1 MWRRFITFAL
11 AVLAAAC
18 GTGIRP
24 EAPSRYEPVPV
35 RKERSLFWTDEAL
48 LDDGAVVSLAKLLA
62 TVAPDGHGGRMLDA
76 WFRRFATTAHS
87 ERALPAQLMDEV
99 AQAQGPDPSRW
110 DLTALPF
117 KVTGI
122 HNRVDLAELSPAG
135 HCGELRVSLAS
146 THGTV
151 QPLHLLFLFRQPA
164 GEGDVVSGRVS
175 CEGTARRWAELSS
188 LQGEALRQELRERF
202 AEGLTRERF
211 LMAETVELT
220 VSPWE
225 WRQWVFVDASGT
237 LDNPPL
243 FQTADVES
251 LNARGALRDDFLRFV
266 AENAEL
272 LNERRVLLPE
282 RFRRPSA
289 RVAQGAPRTPLSLEG
304 LSPELLS
311 RFPTLRQQIELVGCP
326 ACHTADAEFVQTR
339 PDRTVSPFYEKELA
353 ARERHLER
361 LARGEAVQAPF
372 GPLQDAPVLPP

>member
-1 MWRRFITFAL
+1 MRRCCISF
-11 AVLAAAC
+11 VLALLAGC
-18 GTGIRP
+18 GEGIRP
-24 EAPSRYEPVPV
+24 APPSRYEPPVV
-35 RKERSLFWTDEAL
+35 RKERSLFWTDAAL
-48 LDDGAVVSLAKLLA
+48 LDDGAVVSLAKLLG
-62 TVAPDGHGGRMLDA
+62 TVAPDGHGGRMLDQ

-87 ERALPAQLMDEV
+87 ERALPAQLMDEW
-99 AQAQGPDPSRW
+99 AQAFGPDPSGW

-122 HNRVDLAELSPAG
+122 HNRIDLAELSPTG

-146 THGTV
+146 THPIV

-164 GEGDVVSGRVS
+164 GEGDVVNGRVG
-175 CEGTARRWAELSS
+175 CQGTAQRWAELSS
-188 LQGEALRQELRERF
+188 LEGEALRQALRDRF

-211 LMAETVELT
+211 LMAETVEMT

-251 LNARGALRDDFLRFV
+251 LNAPGALREDFLRFV
-266 AENAEL
+266 AENAEG

-289 RVAQGAPRTPLSLEG
+289 RVVQGVPRTPLNLEG
-304 LSPELLS
+304 LSPELFS

-339 PDRTVSPFYEKELA
+339 PDRTVSPFYEKELL

-372 GPLQDAPVLPP
+372 GPLQEAPVLPR